1 MSDLTRPFGFE
12 EALRPPVDLRR
23 ARLTPGLLK
32 RLGSVQGGGRDKLAR
47 VARRAPEV
55 MVKVTG
61 KTRSASHLLSHLQYI
76 SRNGALRLEGPDGE
90 QLRGPEALRTLAEDW
105 AAEAA
110 LEPRGRRG
118 RPLSLSV
125 VLSMP
130 AGTDPRAVEAAGRA
144 FAREVFADQFPYVFA
159 LHDEGRH
166 PHVHL
171 TVRTLGENGERLN
184 PRKADLQ
191 LWREAFAGALRDRG
205 IEAEATP
212 RRARGVRRK
221 SERTAVR
228 KLRERHQAGEGTAPR
243 VLQQAIA
250 AVLRGEPAHVAELR
264 SAVRAEATR
273 RAYVAEAVA
282 LERSGAGRGEDGIGK
297 DHRSETIMSG
307 HRMTQREE
315 IRLRAAER
323 SPPDRAR

>member
-32 RLGSVQGGGRDKLAR
+32 RLRSVQGGARDKLAR
-47 VARRAPEV
+47 VARRALEV
-55 MVKVTG
+55 MVKITG

-90 QLRGPEALRTLAEDW
+90 HLRGPEALRTLAEDW

-221 SERTAVR
+221 PERTAVR
-228 KLRERHQAGEGTAPR
+228 KLRDRYEAGDGRLPEVMR
-243 VLQQAIA
+243 QAIA
-250 AVLRGEPAHVAELR
+250 AVLRGEPAHVAEQR
-264 SAVRAEATR
+264 SAARAEATR
-273 RAYVAEAVA
+273 RAYAAEAIA
-282 LERSGAGRGEDGIGK
+282 LERSGLGRGQQERAQGQGYDPVSP
-297 DHRSETIMSG
+297 RR
-307 HRMTQREE
+307 RMTQREE
-315 IRLRAAER
+315 IRARAGAR
-323 SPPDRAR
+323 SSPDRAR